1 MPLQAFVL
9 GGDAV
14 RALALNASP
23 DLQEAIAH
31 AFCEDQLSGCDGGL
45 SDSSVL
51 EEAHLSVLVADLDP
65 QYTQRQHEFL
75 ASRHPSCNV
84 LLSQPQASS
93 QHMPAASRKELLH
106 AVMHTVSLLPL
117 HLRLLG
123 RHNCF
128 LRCEEES
135 APGACGE
142 GALHS
147 SSCMNRAL
155 SAGSHLPGWHS
166 GVQHAS
172 HPRLEQPHTS
182 D

>member
-106 AVMHTVSLLPL
+106 AVVHSESVLPL
-117 HLRLLG
+117 HLTMLG
-123 RHNCF
+123 GLRCF
-128 LRCEEES
+128 LRKS
-135 APGACGE
+135 
-142 GALHS
+142 
-147 SSCMNRAL
+147 
-155 SAGSHLPGWHS
+155 
-166 GVQHAS
+166 
-172 HPRLEQPHTS
+172 PRLVHAVKVLTTAPRV
-182 D
+182 